1 MPIAAVPLYLQKNNP
16 EFYLSSPPGHR
27 FLLYLPIWGE
37 NGESGQVDWR
47 KKDRVKKYK
56 RQNNKLIEDG
66 WDDIEN
72 GQYACAIA
80 AGAQPPHDELRPR
93 ARKPPKDKDIKSWRT
108 ILDGLIKRQRA
119 AFAARA
125 GQEAALVINATTT
138 APFTTG
144 LGNEHPLENGFAFLW
159 PYGLPYLPGSGV
171 KGVVRRTAEEL
182 AEGIWGDTCGW
193 SHDPVS
199 SIEHGTGADT
209 TRIALSAID
218 VLFGREP
225 QGKDSPAVRGVLTFW
240 DVIPQ
245 IAGNS
250 LMVEIMTPHQTHY
263 YQQPD
268 RPSGGST
275 SPHDSGQ
282 PNPISFLTI
291 PPGSTFVFHVICDAE
306 RLKRIAPSLFQEENG
321 TARWQ
326 NLLHTAFIH
335 AFSWVGFGAKTAVG
349 YGAMKISTPESPSTN
364 QQKNLDIH
372 QIQETTEQWP
382 QAYLK
387 YDPGSQKITATFEGR
402 QATFLGQIHE
412 FWQQLG
418 EERTNRIKKK
428 KSLGNIPIIVRKQGN
443 YIEIIGIN
451 DTSC

>member
-1 MPIAAVPLYLQKNNP
+1 MPIAAVPHYMGKDFSSASPGMRFGMYLSIWTNRTDQEHEVQNRANQRSREGQEVASMLQRDGMDAVIQALTLQRRRPLPSLWQKND
-16 EFYLSSPPGHR
+16 FASRRAWDGICKLSAEDAKILQN
-27 FLLYLPIWGE
+27 LL
-37 NGESGQVDWR
+37 V
-47 KKDRVKKYK
+47 
-56 RQNNKLIEDG
+56 RQ
-66 WDDIEN
+66 
-72 GQYACAIA
+72 Q
-80 AGAQPPHDELRPR
+80 
-93 ARKPPKDKDIKSWRT
+93 
-108 ILDGLIKRQRA
+108 A
-119 AFAARA
+119 AFTCQGTTGFSLR
-125 GQEAALVINATTT
+125 ATTV

-199 SIEHGTGADT
+199 IIEHGTGADT

-245 IAGNS
+245 IAGSS

-263 YQQPD
+263 YQQRTD
-268 RPSGGST
+268 RQSGGST

-291 PPGSTFVFHVICDAE
+291 PPGSTFVFHVLCDTE

-335 AFSWVGFGAKTAVG
+335 AFSWFGFGAKTAVG
-349 YGAMKISTPESPSTN
+349 YGAMEISTPESTSTN
-364 QQKNLDIH
+364 QQKTLDIQ

-418 EERTNRIKKK
+418 EERTSRIKKK

-443 YIEIIGIN
+443 YIEIIGVN
-451 DTSC
+451 DASS